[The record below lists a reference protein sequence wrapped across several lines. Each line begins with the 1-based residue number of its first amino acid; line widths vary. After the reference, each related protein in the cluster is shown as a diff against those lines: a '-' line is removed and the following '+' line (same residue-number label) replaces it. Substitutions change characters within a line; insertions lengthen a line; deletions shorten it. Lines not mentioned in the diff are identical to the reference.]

1 MPRQITAQSPI
12 QIFIQEQPHL
22 TCGDGVLSCFFQK
35 RDYLFPLYTGES
47 FEELLD
53 GIARLQMIEQT
64 LYRDARPGKNRFATE
79 DLRILRNN
87 AAHEQNYALETQS
100 IQANI
105 TDLSRRGGRVNDSPN
120 QTTTVVRMEQ
130 WDRRHRR

>member
-1 MPRQITAQSPI
+1 
-12 QIFIQEQPHL
+12 
-22 TCGDGVLSCFFQK
+22 VLSCFFQQ
-35 RDYLFPLYTGES
+35 RDYLFPLHTGKS

-53 GIARLQMIEQT
+53 RIARFQMIEET

-79 DLRILRNN
+79 DLRILGNN

-105 TDLSRRGGRVNDSPN
+105 TCLPSRLACHAEIQMKAGPAIASA
-120 QTTTVVRMEQ
+120 TAEAK
-130 WDRRHRR
+130 RRLVAAE

>member
-12 QIFIQEQPHL
+12 QIFIQEQPHS
-22 TCGDGVLSCFFQK
+22 TRGDGVLACFFQQ
-35 RDYLFPLYTGES
+35 RDDLFALHTGKS

-64 LYRDARPGKNRFATE
+64 LYRDTRSGKNRFATE
-79 DLRILRNN
+79 DFRILRHD
-87 AAHEQNYALETQS
+87 AAHERNYALEAHS

-105 TDLSRRGGRVNDSPN
+105 TIISFCFNDSIFQRFN
-120 QTTTVVRMEQ
+120 VLTF
-130 WDRRHRR
+130 